1 MMPAGSNPAKMR
13 RAAATGS
20 RNAAM
25 PAITAPGAPANAGP
39 SPGGDGL
46 RVHHNGRDGDRQG
59 LPAPN
64 SCNSGKNVV

>member
-1 MMPAGSNPAKMR
+1 MPAGSNPAEMR
-13 RAAATGS
+13 RAAVTGS

-39 SPGGDGL
+39 LPGGDGL